1 MKKIL
6 VVDDNEDI
14 LFMLKSFLR
23 LKGYE
28 VMVSVTCKEALG
40 IFYSFQPDLVLLD
53 VNVGEEDGRV
63 MCQQIKSQ
71 ADYRHIPVILISAN
85 NEGLKA
91 YEDHGAS
98 AAVEKPFNLPQLLTL
113 IKSLLT
119 GQHSQS

>member
-14 LFMLKSFLR
+14 LVTLKSFLR

-28 VMVSVTCKEALG
+28 PAVSLTCREALG

-63 MCQQIKSQ
+63 MCKQIKSQ
-71 ADYRHIPVILISAN
+71 ADYRHIPVILISADG
-85 NEGLKA
+85 EGLKG

-98 AAVEKPFNLPQLLTL
+98 AAMEKPFNLPGLLVL
-113 IKSLLT
+113 IKSLLN
-119 GQHSQS
+119 GHYPSA